1 MCDVGDDGV
10 WLMQSED
17 GLHVGEAAKAGG
29 AEMNME
35 W

>member
-1 MCDVGDDGV
+1 
-10 WLMQSED
+10 MQSED